1 MEVLWAHDGPVS
13 VRAVHAALDD
23 RGLAYTTVMTVLTR
37 LANKNVVK
45 RTRQGRAWLY
55 EPAAGREAYVADL
68 MLEALELSG
77 DRGSALVHFAKSV
90 SSDEADALTRALDH
104 AHRRAEGGAGFPG
117 DRAVPPPHP
126 PQEPEAPQE
135 SQPPHGQRG
144 EHS

>member
-77 DRGSALVHFAKSV
+77 DRGSALVHFARSV

-104 AHRRAEGGAGFPG
+104 AHRRAGDGVGPG
-117 DRAVPPPHP
+117 DRAAPSHP
-126 PQEPEAPQE
+126 PQDPDTPRQPR
-135 SQPPHGQRG
+135 PPHGQRG
-144 EHS
+144 EDP